1 MAKQDSNSPAYEE
14 LLERLAASVARL
26 ESGGL
31 TLNEALA
38 TYEEGTAIAMQ
49 CQALLETA
57 EQKIRE
63 LRQVVEPES

>member
-1 MAKQDSNSPAYEE
+1 MAKQDSSSPAYEE
-14 LLERLAASVARL
+14 LLEKLTASVARL

-31 TLNEALA
+31 TLDEALA
-38 TYEEGTAIAMQ
+38 TYEEGTAIAAQ
-49 CQALLETA
+49 CHALLETA